1 MPRGCTR
8 RPVTGHLPL
17 CVAPSSPASP
27 SLASEGEP
35 RGHHPLR
42 AWVPSSQAALSDP
55 AGVGVCAALQTAALF
70 LPTEPYTCGACGIQ
84 FQFYNNLLEH
94 MQSHAGKD
102 PAAGAG
108 RMLQPP
114 PIPFPRILQ
123 EAGPAWEPR
132 SVCCHPGSVELKKPS
147 VWRLW
152 LLPGAWRPHRS

>member
-8 RPVTGHLPL
+8 RPVTGRLPL

-102 PAAGAG
+102 PAQARAGCCSP
-108 RMLQPP
+108 L
-114 PIPFPRILQ
+114 
-123 EAGPAWEPR
+123 R
-132 SVCCHPGSVELKKPS
+132 SLSPGSYKRQGQPGSPGQS
-147 VWRLW
+147 VVTQVVW
-152 LLPGAWRPHRS
+152 S